1 MFKSERNLYHV
12 LNYVSN
18 EVIILL
24 ANSKEEAIN
33 LIIEEDF
40 KTKSVE
46 RQDEVRKLLNDNTRV
61 IGDTTN
67 AFELNMLAKAEE
79 VDDDTSKKIYV
90 KNVYF

>member
-1 MFKSERNLYHV
+1 MFKSERNLYHI
-12 LNYVSN
+12 LNYVNN

-24 ANSKEEAIN
+24 ANSKEEAID

-40 KTKSVE
+40 KAKSIE
-46 RQDEVRKLLNDNTRV
+46 RQGEVRKLLNDNTRV